1 MGTLNED
8 LTAIKT
14 VEDTLTGNKVAN
26 FSYTNCAYNCNCA
39 DGVETYDVN
48 AEQNIP
54 VACAD
59 ILNVNDTVLTKGYRA
74 QASSVTR
81 MLLNHFLG
89 RTSYNL
95 NKVNDVMSNLLTTL
109 RSHLGTADGLATL
122 DENGRLPYSQ
132 LPESALEY
140 KGNWNANLNSPTL
153 VDGVGTK
160 GDFYIVSVAGTQD
173 FGHGN
178 ITFFENDRV
187 IYDGSIWSRLSAGD
201 VKTVNNVAPVNG
213 NITLTPSDL
222 GLGNVDNT
230 ADATKCVCCA
240 CNAKD
245 STCFGGCTYAQAKA
259 DIQSGIAGGTVCI
272 ANRGACNANTP
283 VALCTG
289 ATTVGK
295 STSCGLNFNTCT
307 GVLTA
312 LTFCGSLCGQATRA
326 VSLRTG
332 TADNCRCLYIGALS
346 GKNMPIAV
354 CSYCEACSA
363 WCRRCS
369 VADCACIAVT
379 ADCADRSTVT
389 SCLFSQLGST
399 AICVKCTGSTVYGN
413 AFVYKFDVCT
423 PSSSS
428 LIYAWGN
435 DTCCNNTPHSLTFA
449 NKGTKIGC
457 YFYCKNCNTWQE
469 CEARKA
475 LTDLLFT
482 VRYTG
487 FQL

>member
-14 VEDTLTGNKVAN
+14 IEDTLTGNKVAN
-26 FSYTNCAYNCNCA
+26 FSYTNCAYSCNCA

-95 NKVNDVMSNLLTTL
+95 NKVNDVVSSLLTTFK
-109 RSHLGTADGLATL
+109 SHLGTADGLATL

-153 VDGVGTK
+153 TDGVGTK

-173 FGHGN
+173 LGHGS

-201 VKTVNNVAPVNG
+201 VKTVNNVSPVNG

-230 ADATKCVCCA
+230 SDATKCVCCA

-283 VALCTG
+283 VVLCTG
-289 ATTVGK
+289 ATTVGR
-295 STSCGLNFNTCT
+295 STSCGLTFNTCT

-312 LTFCGSLCGQATRA
+312 KTFCGALCGVSARTVLVYVPGADAGTSWNTQFCNVCTNTNAYLWSTGGLNCDSVLIEPSCLTVKCASSATSATCAQRA
-326 VSLRTG
+326 
-332 TADNCRCLYIGALS
+332 CLYANAVEMSRMCPSCSSCCCRICI
-346 GKNMPIAV
+346 KNLCSFGVIASV
-354 CSYCEACSA
+354 PLAYITNSTKCCCQDMLICQGLQGMYIPASTTCCLNCCVGGQFTA
-363 WCRRCS
+363 WC
-369 VADCACIAVT
+369 
-379 ADCADRSTVT
+379 
-389 SCLFSQLGST
+389 
-399 AICVKCTGSTVYGN
+399 
-413 AFVYKFDVCT
+413 VCG
-423 PSSSS
+423 
-428 LIYAWGN
+428 LRI
-435 DTCCNNTPHSLTFA
+435 
-449 NKGTKIGC
+449 K
-457 YFYCKNCNTWQE
+457 
-469 CEARKA
+469 
-475 LTDLLFT
+475 
-482 VRYTG
+482 
-487 FQL
+487 

>member
-26 FSYTNCAYNCNCA
+26 FSYTNCAYSCNCA

-109 RSHLGTADGLATL
+109 KSHLGTADGLATL

-173 FGHGN
+173 LGHGS

-201 VKTVNNVAPVNG
+201 VKTVNNIAPVNG

-222 GLGNVDNT
+222 GLGNVNNT
-230 ADATKCVCCA
+230 ADSTKCVCCA

-259 DIQSGIAGGTVCI
+259 DIQSGMGGGTVCI

-283 VALCTG
+283 IALCTG
-289 ATTVGK
+289 ATTVGR

-312 LTFCGSLCGQATRA
+312 KTFC
-326 VSLRTG
+326 
-332 TADNCRCLYIGALS
+332 GALS
-346 GKNMPIAV
+346 GTATCANCAV
-354 CSYCEACSA
+354 CILALDALGEYNAYCFATGIDISNPTTVLGKGGSKITFYCTDCLSVKSASSATSATCAQRACLYANAVEMSRMCPSCSSCCCRICIKNLCAFGVIASVPISYITASTKCCCQDILIDNGLQGMYIPASTTCCLNCCVGGQFNA
-363 WCRRCS
+363 WC
-369 VADCACIAVT
+369 
-379 ADCADRSTVT
+379 
-389 SCLFSQLGST
+389 
-399 AICVKCTGSTVYGN
+399 
-413 AFVYKFDVCT
+413 VCG
-423 PSSSS
+423 
-428 LIYAWGN
+428 LRI
-435 DTCCNNTPHSLTFA
+435 
-449 NKGTKIGC
+449 K
-457 YFYCKNCNTWQE
+457 
-469 CEARKA
+469 
-475 LTDLLFT
+475 
-482 VRYTG
+482 
-487 FQL
+487 